1 MAKEFDYFSPPRL
14 PFDRLTLASS
24 LDELEEMLET
34 IADVAYDAID
44 RLGDIHQ
51 GIRKLA

>member
-14 PFDRLTLASS
+14 SFDRLTLLTS

-34 IADVAYDAID
+34 IADVVYDAID
-44 RLGDIHQ
+44 RLSEIHQ
-51 GIRKLA
+51 GVRKLA